1 MKSGNEADQVY
12 IVHMLECIERVK
24 TYTSD
29 GEFVF
34 RQSQLVQDA
43 VIRNLEVM
51 AESSQRLSEST
62 KLIAPDVPWRSI
74 SGFRNIMVHD
84 YLGLDLEVIWSVV
97 SQELPNLEMAL
108 SKIKELKDR
117 YVSCMKSGLRVG
129 QSVVVKMIL
138 MRFSNAC

>member
-1 MKSGNEADQVY
+1 
-12 IVHMLECIERVK
+12 MLECIERVK

-29 GEFVF
+29 GESVF
-34 RQSQLVQDA
+34 LQSQLVQDA
-43 VIRNLEVM
+43 VIRNLQVM

-108 SKIKELKDR
+108 SKIKELKDC
-117 YVSCMKSGLRVG
+117 YVSCMKGGLRVG
-129 QSVVVKMIL
+129 QSVVVKTIP